1 MTKNPEYKLGIMVTG
16 KTAGTGAST
25 ISKHLEQHLGFPI
38 ISGGKHFR
46 ALANHFNTFREE
58 NSDLSLNEQY
68 QSFLKMYQHAFDS
81 NTADFLMG
89 KNEAEMVKGDV
100 LAIFQKAIE
109 ENYQFTGQTDKIWD
123 YVVDRKTI
131 IDAFSK
137 QDGFIWESKLAILAL
152 SLDQMQTVVK
162 QNANM
167 TLPYLKV
174 LLSLDPAIAAQRIG
188 KRENRPVKVEEIL
201 ERRKRDF
208 DRYGNLYQ
216 INGQRVTHQ
225 VLADFADVTIDTQEN
240 HPEEVVKKILLA
252 YIQKLTTI
260 TDVTPNLAHQAISE
274 LSNLMQN

>member
-16 KTAGTGAST
+16 ETAGTGAST

-58 NSDLSLNEQY
+58 NPNLSLNEQY
-68 QSFLKMYQHAFDS
+68 KLFLQMYQNAFD
-81 NTADFLMG
+81 NNAADSLMG
-89 KNEAEMVKGDV
+89 KNEADMVKGDV
-100 LAIFQKAIE
+100 LAVFHKAIE
-109 ENYQFTGQTDKIWD
+109 ENYQLTGQTDKIWD

-137 QDGFIWESKLAILAL
+137 KDSFIWESKLAILAL
-152 SLDQMQTVVK
+152 SFDQMQAVVK

-174 LLSLDPAIAAQRIG
+174 LLSLDPTIAAQRIS

-216 INGQRVTHQ
+216 INGQKVTHQ
-225 VLADFADVTIDTQEN
+225 NLTDFADVTINTQEN
-240 HPEEVVKKILLA
+240 HPEEVVKKILSA
-252 YIQKLTTI
+252 YIQKLTI
-260 TDVTPNLAHQAISE
+260 AVDVVPNLAHQAINE
-274 LSNLMQN
+274 LGNLL